1 MKMKHLV
8 KSPRDFW
15 SGVMFAGVGATFA
28 GIAYNYKLGTAA
40 RMGPGFFPFFLG
52 LILLG
57 IGIAVIVVSLRG
69 ASRGSA
75 VDKFHWGPLFWVLG
89 SICLFGVMLKLT
101 GVLFAGVAL
110 VLGSSFGSG
119 EFRMKEIVW
128 LSIGLS
134 VFCAAVFVG
143 GLKLPIPMCPGFEYF
158 EQFALCRV

>member
-1 MKMKHLV
+1 MKHLI
-8 KSPRDFW
+8 KNPRDFW
-15 SGVMFAGVGATFA
+15 SGVMFVAVGALFAGV
-28 GIAYNYKLGTAA
+28 AYNYKLGTAA

-57 IGIAVIVVSLRG
+57 IGVAVIIGSLKGRARG
-69 ASRGSA
+69 PD

-89 SICLFGVMLKLT
+89 SICVFGFMLKLT

-110 VLGSSFGSG
+110 VLGSSLGSG
-119 EFRMKEIVW
+119 EFKFKEILW

-134 VFCAAVFVG
+134 IFCAAVFVG
-143 GLKLPIPMCPGFEYF
+143 GLKLPIPMFPGFDFF